1 MRKPKLTYKMVEQA
15 IEMKSHG
22 MSNADICR
30 GLGVSETA
38 WYKWLK
44 DPDSKVKVALVEGIK
59 KAEAEYKETLPQSI
73 MATATRE
80 KNPQWTAA
88 AWLLERKYPDEYGKA
103 ERQRDDAKADAAP
116 RIVLGVVAQPVQ
128 EKLPGFDGEGRS
140 DG

>member
-59 KAEAEYKETLPQSI
+59 KAESQSI

-88 AWLLERKYPDEYGKA
+88 AWLLERKYPDEFAQTTRRVESEG
-103 ERQRDDAKADAAP
+103 EDVPQ
-116 RIVLGVVAQPVQ
+116 ITLGVELKVARP
-128 EKLPGFDGEGRS
+128 S
-140 DG
+140 DGDD

>member
-15 IEMKSHG
+15 VDMKSHG

-30 GLGVSETA
+30 GLGISETA

-44 DPDSKVKVALVEGIK
+44 DPDSKVKASLVEGIK
-59 KAEAEYKETLPQSI
+59 KAEAEYKETLLQSI

-88 AWLLERKYPDEYGKA
+88 AWLLEHKSPTSTRRPRGA
-103 ERQRDDAKADAAP
+103 PTQRST
-116 RIVLGVVAQPVQ
+116 RCR
-128 EKLPGFDGEGRS
+128 RS
-140 DG
+140 RSASRFE

>member
-44 DPDSKVKVALVEGIK
+44 DPDSKVKVALVEGGWYRK
-59 KAEAEYKETLPQSI
+59 SVPNDDVWR
-73 MATATRE
+73 MACIPLNRGEERSSSTSSTASRPRQPYGSSDT
-80 KNPQWTAA
+80 PAA
-88 AWLLERKYPDEYGKA
+88 HSW
-103 ERQRDDAKADAAP
+103 
-116 RIVLGVVAQPVQ
+116 
-128 EKLPGFDGEGRS
+128 
-140 DG
+140 